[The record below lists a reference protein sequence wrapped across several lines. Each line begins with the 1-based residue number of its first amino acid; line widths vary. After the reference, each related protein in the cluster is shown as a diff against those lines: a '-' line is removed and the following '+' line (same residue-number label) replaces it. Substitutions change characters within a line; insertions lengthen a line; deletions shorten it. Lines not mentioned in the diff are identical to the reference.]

1 MRKRVQEIGDKNLI
15 GKNITA
21 IREKQGISQKELLKR
36 LIINGGADSLGA
48 SALSK
53 VEGQQRLVTD
63 MELVAISKAL
73 DVKIEDLLNI

>member
-1 MRKRVQEIGDKNLI
+1 MRKRVQEIGDKNLV

-36 LIINGGADSLGA
+36 LIINGGVDSIGA

-73 DVKIEDLLNI
+73 DVKIEDLLKA